1 MPTSDGCTAGPLSG
15 WLNGL
20 IGACC
25 DAHDHALD
33 HSTDLAT
40 FVAGNWDFAACV
52 WGVNPALAIVAG
64 VVVSTLG
71 VPLYLFSRKR
81 PKP

>member
-1 MPTSDGCTAGPLSG
+1 MPDGCTAWLLSG

-25 DAHDHALD
+25 DAHDLALD

-40 FVAGNWDFAACV
+40 FVRGNIAFFECVRIDHPVLAFAALV
-52 WGVNPALAIVAG
+52 FVAG
-64 VVVSTLG
+64 PVG
-71 VPLYLFSRKR
+71 VWLYLFGRKR
-81 PKP
+81 KA